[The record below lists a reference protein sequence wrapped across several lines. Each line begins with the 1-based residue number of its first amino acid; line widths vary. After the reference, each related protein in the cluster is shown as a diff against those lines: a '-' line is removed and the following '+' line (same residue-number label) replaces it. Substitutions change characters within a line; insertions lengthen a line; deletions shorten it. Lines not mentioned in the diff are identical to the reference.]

1 MDKIKDIWNNLFI
14 WRLSKSGKIV
24 TLALVVIVLMILWGY
39 L

>member
-14 WRLSKSGKIV
+14 WRLSKSGKII
-24 TLALVVIVLMILWGY
+24 TIVLAVILIMIIWGY